1 MSFCSWSSCRLAL
14 AAALV
19 SLALPQAADA
29 AASTASTPSE
39 SLRQFLASTR
49 SLKADFTQVVVAK
62 NGRRPQ
68 QSTGV
73 FWLARPDR
81 FRWQINAP
89 FAQLLVGDGARIWL
103 YDPDLGQV
111 SVKKQGAALAG
122 TPAALLA
129 GGAEFERQ
137 FTLHDRGEQDGLQW
151 VEAVPRQNEGGFERI
166 RLGLLAGELQVMEL
180 LDHFGQTTTLRFGK
194 LQRNP
199 ELAASLFRFTPP
211 AGVDVLD
218 EAAAQSLPRKP

>member
-1 MSFCSWSSCRLAL
+1 MFRPLSSGRLAL
-14 AAALV
+14 AAALLG
-19 SLALPQAADA
+19 LALPLPVS
-29 AASTASTPSE
+29 ASTASDA
-39 SLRQFLASTR
+39 LRQFLSSTR

-89 FAQLLVGDGARIWL
+89 FVQLLVGDGSRIWL
-103 YDPDLGQV
+103 YDPDLSQV

-129 GGAEFERQ
+129 GGPEFERQ
-137 FTLHDRGEQDGLQW
+137 FTLRDTGEQDGLQW
-151 VEAVPRQNEGGFERI
+151 VEAQPKQTEGGFERI

-180 LDHFGQTTTLRFGK
+180 LDHFGQTTTLRFSK
-194 LQRNP
+194 MQRNP
-199 ELAASLFRFTPP
+199 ELAAHLFRFTPP
-211 AGVDVLD
+211 AGADVLG
-218 EAAAQSLPRKP
+218 E